1 LAAQSGAGS
10 TPPLQEPAAAMPRRA
25 FEEAAAGAAAGVA
38 GTVLGYPL
46 DTVKARLQVGRS
58 SAGALACVRKI
69 AAQDGMR
76 GFYRGIAAPLLS
88 MTFLNTMCFQSYA
101 YSRTLVGLPPVVPPS
116 ERRRG
121 DGAPAA
127 ARGSVAQ
134 RFAAGA
140 LVAPLVTVASTPF
153 ELVKVQ
159 LQLDTAA
166 CAAAVGGGGAGHAG
180 ATPVRRFTGAAHA
193 ARTIAQQ
200 RGVRALWLGAL
211 RKAPAVQHAGR

>member
-1 LAAQSGAGS
+1 
-10 TPPLQEPAAAMPRRA
+10 MPRRA

-69 AAQDGMR
+69 AAQDGVR

-101 YSRTLVGLPPVVPPS
+101 YSRTLVGLPPTVPPS
-116 ERRRG
+116 ERGR
-121 DGAPAA
+121 GAPAA
-127 ARGSVAQ
+127 SRGSVAQ

-140 LVAPLVTVASTPF
+140 LVAPLVTIASTPF

-166 CAAAVGGGGAGHAG
+166 CAAVSGGSAGGATVRSA
-180 ATPVRRFTGAAHA
+180 APPARRFTGAAHA

-200 RGVRALWLGAL
+200 RGLRALWLGAL
-211 RKAPAVQHAGR
+211 R